1 MNYLI
6 SDTKLANNKVL
17 NHFWDLILFA
27 ICKLQNFPLTIKN
40 KSVWFLQWRTTAVH
54 KKIAFSIQ
62 RHKVN

>member
-40 KSVWFLQWRTTAVH
+40 KSV
-54 KKIAFSIQ
+54 
-62 RHKVN
+62 